1 MTSSSFAT
9 FADLSINQPGNGYT
23 LTASASGLAGAT
35 SNAFNITPPSSTGI
49 VAGVITRVSNGAQI
63 TGALVEAYQ
72 GEAVRGT
79 AVTNSSGSYA
89 ITGLAAGSY
98 IVRSLLYRLVPRTR
112 DDVVVTSG
120 NTTTVNLSLNFGIAI
135 DFPVAGTTV
144 NDTGVLVTGHF
155 DRSLASEVGIAV
167 NGYVALQDGDEF
179 ATFVSL
185 DNQTTSLTATLT
197 DVSGV
202 VLASHTIPIV
212 VQSPTTEPVVTF
224 RPFPAIVSVGEPVS
238 FTLTS
243 LSGISQVELDANG
256 DGIVDFTGTTLE
268 GLSVTF
274 AEPGLYFPT
283 VQVTDAA
290 NTVYTDVAIIQ
301 VVNDSQLD
309 TLLVS
314 KWNAMKNALRVGD
327 TTAAASYI
335 VIDKRASYQV
345 VFNNLTIP
353 FSAIDQMLGNIVYQ
367 ATKGFNVE
375 YEMLMNDGPDGT
387 LSYMVLFILD
397 KDGVWRISFFEPCS
411 RFGYACSRKLFVF

>member
-1 MTSSSFAT
+1 MDMWHYKTETSLRL
-9 FADLSINQPGNGYT
+9 LSRWTTKDKLDRHSYRR
-23 LTASASGLAGAT
+23 L
-35 SNAFNITPPSSTGI
+35 
-49 VAGVITRVSNGAQI
+49 
-63 TGALVEAYQ
+63 
-72 GEAVRGT
+72 RG
-79 AVTNSSGSYA
+79 
-89 ITGLAAGSY
+89 
-98 IVRSLLYRLVPRTR
+98 RTR
-112 DDVVVTSG
+112 EPH
-120 NTTTVNLSLNFGIAI
+120 N
-135 DFPVAGTTV
+135 P
-144 NDTGVLVTGHF
+144 
-155 DRSLASEVGIAV
+155 DRCSVPYL
-167 NGYVALQDGDEF
+167 
-179 ATFVSL
+179 
-185 DNQTTSLTATLT
+185 
-197 DVSGV
+197 
-202 VLASHTIPIV
+202 
-212 VQSPTTEPVVTF
+212 TEPVVTF
-224 RPFPAIVSVGEPVS
+224 RPFPAIVSVGQPVS

-397 KDGVWRISFFEPCS
+397 KDGVWRISFF
-411 RFGYACSRKLFVF
+411 